1 MNRINYDLIINELET
16 GIELAAPW
24 ASQMSFGA
32 ASYFREFRTIG
43 FNAPRQIGKTAWMM
57 QRVENDARSVVVIRD
72 GLLLRAC
79 IDNHE
84 TLVGKPSLI
93 GERAMTIRQLQ
104 NLLRED
110 ALPLY
115 DTFYIDEA
123 HFCFHFVEKKLFQY
137 LYDKRHFKAK
147 FVLIS

>member
-1 MNRINYDLIINELET
+1 MNRINFDLIINELEA

-24 ASQMSFGA
+24 APEMSFGST
-32 ASYFREFRTIG
+32 SYFREFRTIG
-43 FNAPRQIGKTAWMM
+43 FNASRQIGKTAWMM
-57 QRVENDARSVVVIRD
+57 QRVEDDARSVMVIRD
-72 GLLLRAC
+72 ELLLRAS

-93 GERAMTIRQLQ
+93 GARAMTIRQLQ

-147 FVLIS
+147 FVLIG